1 MQKRDQC
8 SVEWNITSEEVILI
22 ASATSDVSKFS
33 MSMKVSVIEL
43 STKAAMIKFHF
54 LI

>member
-8 SVEWNITSEEVILI
+8 RVEWNITNEEIILT

-43 STKAAMIKFHF
+43 SKKAAVN
-54 LI
+54 